1 MYYAR
6 ENGQTWCGNRLGG
19 MRRNFTLIELLIVIA
34 IIAILAAMLLPA
46 LNKAR
51 ERARTASCMSKI
63 KQNTFSVISYSDD
76 FNGYA
81 PVSQKY
87 NGLNHVWSRTLW
99 QAGYAQPK
107 MFHCP
112 SATTYYRALDLL
124 QEKFNNDGNN
134 WTLGCQYGMNRYF
147 GTNGKGGNTYYYL
160 PADADKILNEFKL
173 FPLRVTRR
181 ASETILLADSVVG
194 RGTVSFPDTS
204 AYGVPMGTPSL
215 SRSKKTLDNHPY
227 LIDSRHSGNANISF
241 VDGHATS
248 TYNAIYTYQITDKID
263 RYFLPTFNE

>member
-1 MYYAR
+1 M
-6 ENGQTWCGNRLGG
+6 
-19 MRRNFTLIELLIVIA
+19 
-34 IIAILAAMLLPA
+34 
-46 LNKAR
+46 
-51 ERARTASCMSKI
+51 
-63 KQNTFSVISYSDD
+63 ISYSDD

-181 ASETILLADSVVG
+181 ASETILLADS
-194 RGTVSFPDTS
+194 
-204 AYGVPMGTPSL
+204 
-215 SRSKKTLDNHPY
+215 
-227 LIDSRHSGNANISF
+227 ANISF

-248 TYNAIYTYQITDKID
+248 AYNAIYTYQITDKID